1 MKLLKAEAEAKTKT
15 FNIETVLYKIETHL
29 TNDMLSDILIKW
41 RKEYIYEIDGIIVT
55 DDKLYPRKSGNPE
68 HSFAFKMVLSDQMAE
83 AKVVDVIWN
92 ASKDGY
98 LKPRVRIEPIHL
110 GGVTIEY
117 ATGFNAAFIENNKVG
132 IGSLVEI
139 IRSGDVIPH
148 IKSVIQPAEKAKM
161 PTVPYV
167 WNNTHI
173 DILLEDITNDMT
185 VKEKNI
191 TGFFK
196 GLGVDGLS
204 TGNVKRIMDAGY
216 KTIPEIMQMNEPDFL
231 KVEGFKQ
238 TLAHKIYTGIQTK
251 VKNASLVQLMVHSNI
266 FGRGLSE
273 KKIELIMEELPT
285 ILVSTVSQ
293 KEKINE
299 ISKVK
304 GMATKSAENFVEK
317 IDAFKSFLQEIGLS
331 GKLSSLD
338 DEDVDSSNANTDT
351 SHPLYKKNIVMTGAR
366 DKELMEELK
375 KVGAN
380 ITSVVNKNTFAL
392 IAKDKDEHSNKLEDA
407 VKLQIP
413 IFSIDEF
420 KQDYLEQ
427 IDK

>member
-1 MKLLKAEAEAKTKT
+1 
-15 FNIETVLYKIETHL
+15 
-29 TNDMLSDILIKW
+29 
-41 RKEYIYEIDGIIVT
+41 
-55 DDKLYPRKSGNPE
+55 
-68 HSFAFKMVLSDQMAE
+68 
-83 AKVVDVIWN
+83 
-92 ASKDGY
+92 
-98 LKPRVRIEPIHL
+98 
-110 GGVTIEY
+110 
-117 ATGFNAAFIENNKVG
+117 
-132 IGSLVEI
+132 
-139 IRSGDVIPH
+139 
-148 IKSVIQPAEKAKM
+148 
-161 PTVPYV
+161 
-167 WNNTHI
+167 
-173 DILLEDITNDMT
+173 
-185 VKEKNI
+185 
-191 TGFFK
+191 
-196 GLGVDGLS
+196 
-204 TGNVKRIMDAGY
+204 
-216 KTIPEIMQMNEPDFL
+216 
-231 KVEGFKQ
+231 
-238 TLAHKIYTGIQTK
+238 
-251 VKNASLVQLMVHSNI
+251 MVHSNI